1 MPMTLA
7 GSCQELL
14 PGSLVAMRA
23 ICYVSGMTT
32 ATAPADTSAARYS
45 ESVHV
50 LTDKP
55 MRAVVLGLAE
65 LEAEERGG
73 RPKEGDTLRTL
84 LDDAISRLAR
94 RDRERYDEALRRGTA
109 ELARRAD
116 EKATRRAAR
125 RSPHA

>member
-1 MPMTLA
+1 MTLA
-7 GSCQELL
+7 GTCQESL
-14 PGSLVAMRA
+14 PGTLVGMRA
-23 ICYVSGMTT
+23 ICYVSVMTT

-73 RPKEGDTLRTL
+73 RLKEGDMLRTL
-84 LDDAISRLAR
+84 LDDSISRLAR
-94 RDRERYDEALRRGTA
+94 RDRERYDEALRRGRA
-109 ELARRAD
+109 ILAARDASKDERR
-116 EKATRRAAR
+116 ATRRS
-125 RSPHA
+125 SPA